1 MNDETRDYVI
11 KPIYKW
17 HLLHNKSVEDGQ
29 IHDVLL
35 QNHGIDDPEDFFNMG
50 EADFRD
56 PRLLH
61 DVIPAKERIRS
72 AIAKDEKIMVFGDY
86 DCDGI
91 TAISVLVRAFEK
103 YGCSID
109 YDLPDRF
116 EEGYGLN
123 DRAVRDIIEKK
134 YDLIITVD
142 NGITS
147 IKEIDALNRAGI
159 DCIITDHHEP
169 KTELPNAFAIVHP
182 ALNGDGFRD
191 IAGVMVA
198 YKLVSV
204 VFGDVFPELFD
215 LVMMGTVADMMPLID
230 ENRAMVNEGIET
242 IQESRNPGMRAL
254 LDVAGIHEPGIKDL
268 SFLLAPRINSAGRMG
283 KAEEAVRLFL
293 SDDPNVVQKQIKII
307 ESLHQERKTLTDEAT
322 GIARDLVNKEDDVIV
337 VASPLFHEGV
347 IGICAQKLVEE
358 FQKSTLVIA
367 LDDEDIGKGSMRS
380 FGEEN
385 VLSMLE
391 KQKDLLMRFGGHKQA
406 CGMKIRSGDIPELRQ
421 RLNHAYVREE
431 EPLLNVDMTINPDHL
446 SLDTAEKVSG
456 GAFHAGLFMLKDM
469 RVTNKR
475 SLSNKHTKLSIQ
487 KNGRPFEALDF
498 NRMRYFW
505 LLDSGDTIDLIVHIS
520 VNEWRGRKSVQF
532 IIKDAACHHRQ
543 WLDFRDEMVYYQ
555 GMSHLSDDSLLIN
568 DDLYLLDDFVE
579 RMSGHLPQTICFVP
593 NTNQFHLHRIKDKNL
608 FVRAYTL
615 FNKDQSMTEKKLS
628 KALGEHMWLAR
639 EIIRVFKELNFIE
652 SDDNGWHLRDQPEKR
667 PLKTSKRYKQLK
679 ALTRFVVWYDKAPK
693 NDLVAYFK
701 TLLEEKS

>member
-1 MNDETRDYVI
+1 MI

-17 HLLHNKSVEDGQ
+17 HFLQNKTVEDDQ
-29 IHDVLL
+29 IYDVLL
-35 QNHGIDDPEDFFNMG
+35 NNRGIEDQDAFFAMG

-56 PRLLH
+56 PWLLH
-61 DVIPAKERIRS
+61 DVILAKERILN
-72 AIAKDEKIMVFGDY
+72 AIASDEKIMVFGDY

-103 YGCSID
+103 NGYSID

-123 DRAVRDIIEKK
+123 DRAVGDIIKKK

-147 IKEIDALNRAGI
+147 VEEIDALNHAGI

-169 KTELPNAFAIVHP
+169 KKELPNAFAIVHP
-182 ALNGDGFRD
+182 ALNEDTFRD

-204 VFGDVFPELFD
+204 VFDDTFPELFD
-215 LVMMGTVADMMPLID
+215 LVMMGTVADMMPLVD
-230 ENRAMVNEGIET
+230 ENRAMVNEGIKA
-242 IQESRNPGMRAL
+242 IQKTENPGMRAL
-254 LDVAGIHEPGIKDL
+254 LDVAGIKTPGIKDL

-283 KAEEAVRLFL
+283 KAEEAVRLLL
-293 SDDPNVVQKQIKII
+293 SDDLSVVQKQIKII

-322 GIARDLVNKEDDVIV
+322 DIARDLANNEDDVIV

-367 LDDEDIGKGSMRS
+367 LDDDDIGKGSMRS

-385 VLSMLE
+385 VLAMLE
-391 KQKDLLMRFGGHKQA
+391 KQKHLLMRFGGHNQA
-406 CGMKIRSGDIPELRQ
+406 CGMQIHSGDIPELRQ
-421 RLNHAYVREE
+421 RLNQAYVREE
-431 EPLLNVDMTINPDHL
+431 EPLLNVDMMIEADNL
-446 SLDTAEKVSG
+446 SFDTAEKVSA
-456 GAFHAGLFMLKDM
+456 GAFHGGLFLLRDM

-475 SLSNKHTKLSIQ
+475 SLSNKHTKLTIK
-487 KNGRPFEALDF
+487 KNGPPFEALDF
-498 NRMRYFW
+498 NRMRYYW
-505 LLDSGDTIDLIVHIS
+505 LLDFGDTIDLIVHLS
-520 VNEWRGRKSVQF
+520 VNEWHGRKNVQF

-543 WLDFRDEMVYYQ
+543 WLDFRNEMVYYQ
-555 GMSHLSDDSLLIN
+555 GMSHLSGDSLLIN

-579 RMSGHLPQTICFVP
+579 RMNDRLPQTICFVP
-593 NTNQFHLHRIKDKNL
+593 NTNRFHLHRIKDKNL
-608 FVRAYTL
+608 FAQAYTL
-615 FNKDQSMTEKKLS
+615 FKRQSMTAKKLS
-628 KALGEHMWLAR
+628 QSLKEHIWLAK

-652 SDDNGWHLRDQPEKR
+652 ADKNGWRLRDKPEKKS
-667 PLKTSKRYKQLK
+667 LKTSKRYKQLK

>member
-1 MNDETRDYVI
+1 MI

-17 HLLHNKSVEDGQ
+17 HLLHNKVVEDNQ
-29 IHDVLL
+29 IYDVLL
-35 QNHGIDDPEDFFNMG
+35 NNHGIDDPEVLFDMG

-61 DVIPAKERIRS
+61 DVILAKERILS
-72 AIAKDEKIMVFGDY
+72 AIANDEKIMVFGDY

-91 TAISVLVRAFEK
+91 TAISVLVRAFKK
-103 YGCSID
+103 YGCVID

-123 DRAVRDIIEKK
+123 DRAVQDIIEKK

-147 IKEIDALNRAGI
+147 VEEIDALNHAGI

-169 KTELPNAFAIVHP
+169 KAELPNAFAIVHP
-182 ALNGDGFRD
+182 ALNEDTFRD

-204 VFGDVFPELFD
+204 VFDDTFPELFD

-230 ENRAMVNEGIET
+230 ENRAMVNEGIKAMQKT
-242 IQESRNPGMRAL
+242 QNPGIRVL
-254 LDVAGIHEPGIKDL
+254 LDVAGIKTPGIKDL

-293 SDDPNVVQKQIKII
+293 SDDLTVVQKQIEII
-307 ESLHQERKTLTDEAT
+307 ESLHQERKIVTDEAT
-322 GIARDLVNKEDDVIV
+322 DIARDLANKEDDVIV

-367 LDDEDIGKGSMRS
+367 LDDDDIGKGSMRS
-380 FGEEN
+380 FGDEN

-391 KQKDLLMRFGGHKQA
+391 EQKDLLLRFGGHKQA
-406 CGMKIRSGDIPELRQ
+406 CGMQIHSGDIPELRQ
-421 RLNHAYVREE
+421 RINRAYVREE
-431 EPLLNVDMTINPDHL
+431 EPLLNIDMMIDPDNL

-456 GAFHAGLFMLKDM
+456 GAFHAGLFMLKGI

-475 SLSNKHTKLSIQ
+475 SLSNKHTKLSI
-487 KNGRPFEALDF
+487 KKSGRQFEALDF
-498 NRMRYFW
+498 NRMRYYW
-505 LLDSGDTIDLIVHIS
+505 LLDSGDTIDLIVHLS
-520 VNEWRGRKSVQF
+520 VNEWHGRKNVQF

-543 WLDFRDEMVYYQ
+543 WLDFRNEMVYYQ

-579 RMSGHLPQTICFVP
+579 RMNDHLPQTICFVP
-593 NTNQFHLHRIKDKNL
+593 NTNQFHLHRIKDKDL
-608 FVRAYTL
+608 FARAYTL
-615 FNKDQSMTEKKLS
+615 FKDQSMTAKKLS
-628 KALGEHMWLAR
+628 QSLKEHIWLAK

-652 SDDNGWHLRDQPEKR
+652 FVNNGWHLREQPEKKS
-667 PLKTSKRYKQLK
+667 LTTSKRYKQLK
-679 ALTRFVVWYDKAPK
+679 ALTKFVVWYDKAPK
-693 NDLVAYFK
+693 DDLVAYFK
-701 TLLEEKS
+701 TLLEEKT